1 MALHRTTSG
10 ESSVAWKGF
19 NRITCCSSELPFVG
33 VWGSRF
39 ATLLLYDNSNDLKGF
54 IDCFRS
60 HMIVLDLVWFKQE
73 VIKTLGSPC
82 GLSCQRR
89 WMWKL
94 LKGFNLVTHSLIQLP
109 DCWWIGKWKS
119 NTLSGCQEFT
129 ITWTTLT
136 SSQEVNSALYNFTLS
151 QQSILLE
158 MDVASCWISSM
169 CPGMAERP
177 VVGGIVGP
185 TFACIIGQQ
194 FLNLRK
200 GDRWAL
206 FFLLALDAIIQLFT
220 QPNTS
225 VTILSAN
232 CSYMCDI
239 SLKSLLSNWA
249 LQLLNARIEASPKS
263 KPSQSPRPWLW
274 EPTLW
279 PHSGHTQAT
288 LRPHSR
294 TLWRSA
300 PTSTYVLS
308 LT

>member
-1 MALHRTTSG
+1 MALHHTTSG
-10 ESSVAWKGF
+10 ESNVAWKGF

-39 ATLLLYDNSNDLKGF
+39 ATLLLYDNSNALRGF

-136 SSQEVNSALYNFTLS
+136 SSQEVNSHCFT
-151 QQSILLE
+151 
-158 MDVASCWISSM
+158 ISH
-169 CPGMAERP
+169 
-177 VVGGIVGP
+177 
-185 TFACIIGQQ
+185 
-194 FLNLRK
+194 FLNDASSLR
-200 GDRWAL
+200 WIL
-206 FFLLALDAIIQLFT
+206 PLVEFLQCV
-220 QPNTS
+220 QG
-225 VTILSAN
+225 
-232 CSYMCDI
+232 
-239 SLKSLLSNWA
+239 W
-249 LQLLNARIEASPKS
+249 QRG
-263 KPSQSPRPWLW
+263 QWW
-274 EPTLW
+274 E
-279 PHSGHTQAT
+279 G
-288 LRPHSR
+288 
-294 TLWRSA
+294 
-300 PTSTYVLS
+300 
-308 LT
+308 

>member
-33 VWGSRF
+33 VWGSRL
-39 ATLLLYDNSNDLKGF
+39 ATFLLYDNSNDLKGF

-136 SSQEVNSALYNFTLS
+136 SSQEVNSHCFT
-151 QQSILLE
+151 
-158 MDVASCWISSM
+158 ISL
-169 CPGMAERP
+169 
-177 VVGGIVGP
+177 
-185 TFACIIGQQ
+185 
-194 FLNLRK
+194 FLNDPSSLR
-200 GDRWAL
+200 WIL
-206 FFLLALDAIIQLFT
+206 PLVEFLQCV
-220 QPNTS
+220 QG
-225 VTILSAN
+225 
-232 CSYMCDI
+232 
-239 SLKSLLSNWA
+239 W
-249 LQLLNARIEASPKS
+249 QRG
-263 KPSQSPRPWLW
+263 QWW
-274 EPTLW
+274 E
-279 PHSGHTQAT
+279 G
-288 LRPHSR
+288 
-294 TLWRSA
+294 
-300 PTSTYVLS
+300 
-308 LT
+308 